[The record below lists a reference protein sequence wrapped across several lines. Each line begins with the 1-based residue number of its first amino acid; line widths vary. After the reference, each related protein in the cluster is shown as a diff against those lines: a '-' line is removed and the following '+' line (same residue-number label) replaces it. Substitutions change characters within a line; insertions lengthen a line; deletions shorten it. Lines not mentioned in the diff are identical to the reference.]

1 MKHFS
6 SSANMKKWKEL
17 AEKSR
22 EAVEE
27 ELRIDINKRRDSLIQ
42 IGEDPD
48 QEYEKTDLSKSREG
62 ILEENESN
70 ESNGSGE
77 DDGNTEVCRS
87 SESGAK
93 SADRT
98 EEDIDTEL
106 HDAMS
111 TDEEVRELGKEL
123 HS

>member
-1 MKHFS
+1 
-6 SSANMKKWKEL
+6 MKKWKEL
-17 AEKSR
+17 AEKCR

-48 QEYEKTDLSKSREG
+48 QENEKTDASKPRESG
-62 ILEENESN
+62 IQEENESN
-70 ESNGSGE
+70 CSGA
-77 DDGNTEVCRS
+77 DDGNIDASRGNASGEKSLDTDKSDDEVGA
-87 SESGAK
+87 ES
-93 SADRT
+93 
-98 EEDIDTEL
+98 

-111 TDEEVRELGKEL
+111 TDEEVRVLGREL